1 MRTIH
6 RSCHGC
12 PFAKPPP
19 PPPSG
24 DSRDPPRAQANFRH
38 PLDRSQIVEHGVTAT
53 VGLLLGR
60 DQLKQGILRS
70 RVPVTHFCL
79 ACLSAMGR

>member
-6 RSCHGC
+6 RSCHRC
-12 PFAKPPP
+12 PFPKPP

-38 PLDRSQIVEHGVTAT
+38 PLRKKPLSLTQDINTSRTIVRGHMK
-53 VGLLLGR
+53 L
-60 DQLKQGILRS
+60 I
-70 RVPVTHFCL
+70 
-79 ACLSAMGR
+79 